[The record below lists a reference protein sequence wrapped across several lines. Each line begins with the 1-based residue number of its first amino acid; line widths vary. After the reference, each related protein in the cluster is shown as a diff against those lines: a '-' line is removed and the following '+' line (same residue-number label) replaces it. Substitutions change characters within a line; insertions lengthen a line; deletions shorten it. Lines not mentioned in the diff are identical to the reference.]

1 MLFKNFNLIV
11 VKVADILA
19 CVAVSD
25 VKLCTFEFSEVTQS
39 TLWMNAKVY
48 CVFFFLS
55 LLLNLTETGSAFAI
69 TESVFN
75 WT

>member
-1 MLFKNFNLIV
+1 MLFKNLNLIV

-48 CVFFFLS
+48 CVFFF
-55 LLLNLTETGSAFAI
+55 F
-69 TESVFN
+69 F
-75 WT
+75 